1 MAVPRQSQSPY
12 RFHCTDGHMAI
23 IDPTGLAI
31 ADRTQVRFHAVEV
44 ALHAMERV
52 GAALDW
58 SDWIVDVHDGQGRRV
73 LVLPFREILP
83 IREILPV
90 REILPAG
97 EVRPV
102 GKAARVSRAA

>member
-52 GAALDW
+52 GAQLDW

-83 IREILPV
+83 VREILPI